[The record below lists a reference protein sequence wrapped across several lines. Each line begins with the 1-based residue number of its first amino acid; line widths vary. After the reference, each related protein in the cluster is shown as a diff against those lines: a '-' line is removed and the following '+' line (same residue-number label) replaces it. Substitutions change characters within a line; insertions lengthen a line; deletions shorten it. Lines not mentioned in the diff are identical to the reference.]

1 LTLDVIAALVRALAL
16 AALFQAVG
24 AALFA
29 GYFRD
34 RVGRAA
40 RPLRRLA
47 GGAAVA
53 AILLIAAHGCLETA
67 RLSGEFAGACD
78 YGLGKIFWTS
88 PTGVAHVVQMGG
100 MAMIAA
106 CVTAGTRLARLGA
119 AIGSI
124 AATVAFAASGHTSIH
139 PLRAILAPMLIIHV
153 SVGACWFGSLGALL
167 ILMRLETTARTMSIL
182 KRFSQVAGYAVP
194 ILGLVGLV
202 TALILV
208 PRPADFAKPYGLLL
222 ISKMVLFVAL
232 LILAS
237 YNRWRYVPAMNGGTS
252 TAAAALR
259 RSIGWEIAIIMVV
272 FGATATMTTYFSP

>member
-67 RLSGEFAGACD
+67 RL
-78 YGLGKIFWTS
+78 WTS